1 MFSWEKIVAN
11 TEIFLTRN
19 ELLYIGIQI
28 LIGFEQILNQKKKNS
43 NQEVKW
49 NFLWERLLKNLE
61 RNKL

>member
-28 LIGFEQILNQKKKNS
+28 LIGFEQILKKKNS